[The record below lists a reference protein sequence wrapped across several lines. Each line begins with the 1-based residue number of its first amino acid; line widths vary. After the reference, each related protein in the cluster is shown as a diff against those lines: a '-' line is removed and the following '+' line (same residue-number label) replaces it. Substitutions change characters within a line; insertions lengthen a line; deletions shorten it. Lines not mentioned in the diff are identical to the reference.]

1 MEGKTH
7 SVRRMRNAR
16 RSLGAAMLYLFAS
29 AAGLALAD
37 EVRVDSRERFIEV
50 DREIQAAK
58 EEVLEINREI
68 MLLEE
73 QLLYPHDQQLV
84 VFVSLS
90 ESLPLDIDSVS
101 LALDGQTISRHV
113 YSAGEKAALKK
124 GGVHRLYVGRLD
136 KGTHIVDVSVSASTK
151 DERQLFR
158 QQSAKIIKGSG
169 RKVMELSIAPGNEG
183 TDPQFTIHQW

>member
-1 MEGKTH
+1 MP
-7 SVRRMRNAR
+7 NAL
-16 RSLGAAMLYLFAS
+16 RSLHAAMFYLFVS
-29 AAGLALAD
+29 AAGFAFAD
-37 EVRVDSRERFIEV
+37 EDRVDSRERFIEV

-58 EEVLEINREI
+58 QEVLEINREI

-90 ESLPLDIDSVS
+90 NSRPLDIDSVS
-101 LALDGQTISRHV
+101 LALDGKTISRHV
-113 YSAGEKAALKK
+113 YSEGEKAALNN

-136 KGTHIVDVSVSASTK
+136 KGAHIVDVSVSASAK
-151 DERQLFR
+151 HGQQFSR
-158 QQSAKIIKGSG
+158 QQSAKIFKGSG
-169 RKVMELSIAPGNEG
+169 RKVMELNIAPGDEG

>member
-1 MEGKTH
+1 
-7 SVRRMRNAR
+7 MRNAR
-16 RSLGAAMLYLFAS
+16 RSLGAAMLYLFVCAT
-29 AAGLALAD
+29 GLALAD

-58 EEVLEINREI
+58 QEVLEINREI

-90 ESLPLDIDSVS
+90 QSLPLDIDSVS
-101 LALDGQTISRHV
+101 LALDGRTLSRHV
-113 YSAGEKAALKK
+113 YSAGEKAALNN

-136 KGTHIVDVSVSASTK
+136 KGTHIVYVSVSASTK

-158 QQSAKIIKGSG
+158 QQSAKIIKGPG

-183 TDPQFTIHQW
+183 TDPKFTIHQW